1 MHVFCTQTC
10 AHISSGSFGALKL
23 TYEEIV
29 QKGTGFRIR
38 PG

>member
-1 MHVFCTQTC
+1 MSSAHRHVHT
-10 AHISSGSFGALKL
+10 SLVEVFGALKL